1 MYLKMLSLGNMD
13 NNCYIIADEKTKKA
27 AVIDAPS
34 DAGEILDYLEEE
46 GLKLK
51 FILLTH
57 YHFDHIGA
65 LDYLK
70 EATGAKIAIHSFE
83 ADGLSDPTVNL
94 ALYADAPCPTVAAD
108 ILLKDKDTISFGD
121 IKLKVLYTPGHTI
134 GSVCYYI
141 ENENM
146 LFSGDTLFYR
156 NIGRC
161 DFPGGDEEIIEK
173 SIKKQLYTLPDETEV
188 FPGHGMTTTIGEEKI
203 NGYIKND

>member
-1 MYLKMLSLGNMD
+1 MD

-34 DAGEILDYLEEE
+34 DAGEILDYLEDE

-70 EATGAKIAIHSFE
+70 EATNAKIAIHSFE

-94 ALYADAPCPTVAAD
+94 SLYADAPCPTVSAD

-141 ENENM
+141 EDENM